1 MILAIETSTPV
12 CSVTLMKNL
21 RMIEKRSTGKG
32 EHSEKLFLFIDEL
45 LSRQKSTVSDLT
57 AILLNKGPGSYTG
70 LRIGAAAVKGLL
82 FQQELPLYSL
92 QSLHCIAA
100 GAAASKRP
108 YKTIHA
114 VIDARRNHL
123 YHQKFSVVNNIPVPE
138 GEPAV
143 KEIEEIDQSVEKGDL
158 IAGTGIERL
167 NVYSEP
173 DIYCLHEAVVSAN
186 NLALMYQN
194 EDSRKYLKREDP
206 VTFEPFYLTMNQIVN
221 NTKKEPE

>member
-21 RMIEKRSTGKG
+21 RMFEKRSTGRG

-45 LSRQKSTVSDLT
+45 LSRQNIAISDLT

-82 FQQELPLYSL
+82 FEQNIPLFSL
-92 QSLHCIAA
+92 QSLHSIAA
-100 GAAASKRP
+100 GAAASKQP

-123 YHQKFSVVNNIPVPE
+123 YHQKFSIVNNIPVPE

-143 KEIEEIDQSVEKGDL
+143 KEIEEIDQNVGKGDM

-173 DIYCLHEAVVSAN
+173 GIYCLHEAVVSAN
-186 NLALMYQN
+186 NLALMYQQK
-194 EDSRKYLKREDP
+194 EARRYFKKEDP
-206 VTFEPFYLTMNQIVN
+206 VTVEPFYLTMNQIVN
-221 NTKKEPE
+221 NTKKNPG